1 VRIVAGGFE
10 MTKQIRLHIF
20 LLLFLVLPAAYAQQ
34 KGVAEGRVV
43 NGTDPS
49 IIVRSVE
56 LDIVE
61 LDAGMRIVK
70 TTTTDSSGKFRV
82 DGLPESGQLMIRVSY
97 KDVNYHRQFNPG
109 ASGRS
114 AVEIEVYEPTASM
127 KDIEAGE
134 SRMAFQLVG
143 DQVRSLESVTFNN
156 KAKPPRTFMNPEGNF
171 RFSKSPGIV
180 EPPEVRVTAPGSA
193 MPLLQAPLE
202 SPDAQSYYSLY
213 PLRPGVTSFE
223 IQQVLPYSN
232 HAYAYRKKFYVD
244 VDSMDIAV
252 MPKDMVLSGQGL
264 TRISTDE
271 KQGFSIYR
279 SAPIKAGTEVTW
291 TFSGGTASSMPEAA
305 ETDGG
310 SAVESRPDFI
320 RSKALVIGPL
330 LLMGF
335 VLVLWVAFNR
345 MQKDTPTPPGRRT
358 GDLKNRRE
366 QLLNAI
372 AELDRNHEMHA
383 ISQSEFLRQR
393 EESKRQLRRISLLLK
408 M

>member
-1 VRIVAGGFE
+1 MI
-10 MTKQIRLHIF
+10 

-49 IIVRSVE
+49 IMVRSVE
-56 LDIVE
+56 LDIVD
-61 LDAGMRIVK
+61 LRSGMSIIK
-70 TTTTDSSGKFRV
+70 TAVTDVSGRFRV
-82 DGLPESGQLMIRVSY
+82 DGLPESGPLMVRVSY

-109 ASGRS
+109 ANGMSK
-114 AVEIEVYEPTASM
+114 VEIEVYEPTISA

-134 SRMAFQLVG
+134 NKIAFQMVG
-143 DQVRSLESVTFNN
+143 DQVQSLESVTFNN
-156 KAKPPRTFMNPEGNF
+156 KTKPPRTFMNPEGNF
-171 RFSKSPGIV
+171 RFSKPPGIIA
-180 EPPEVRVTAPGSA
+180 PPQVRVTAPGST
-193 MPLLQAPLE
+193 MPLIQAPLE
-202 SPDAQSYYSLY
+202 SPDGQSYYSLY
-213 PLRPGVTSFE
+213 PLKPGVTSFE
-223 IQQVLPYSN
+223 VQQALPYSN
-232 HAYAYRKKFYVD
+232 HAYAYIKKFYAD
-244 VDSMDIAV
+244 VHSMDIVV

-291 TFSGGTASSMPEAA
+291 TFSGGTASSVPEAA
-305 ETDGG
+305 EAAGG

-345 MQKDTPTPPGRRT
+345 TQKDKPKPPGHRT
-358 GDLKNRRE
+358 SDLKNRRE

-372 AELDRNHEMHA
+372 AELDHNHEVHA
-383 ISQSEFLRQR
+383 ISESEFLRQR
-393 EESKRQLRRISLLLK
+393 EASKRQLRRISLLLK
-408 M
+408 T

>member
-1 VRIVAGGFE
+1 MRIAAIGFE
-10 MTKQIRLHIF
+10 MTQQIRIHMF

-56 LDIVE
+56 LDIIE
-61 LDAGMRIVK
+61 LSAGMRIVK
-70 TTTTDSSGKFRV
+70 TATTDSSGRFRV

-109 ASGRS
+109 ANGRS
-114 AVEIEVYEPTASM
+114 TVEIKVYEPTTSI
-127 KDIEAGE
+127 KDIEAVE
-134 SRMAFQLVG
+134 SRMAFQMVG

-156 KAKPPRTFMNPEGNF
+156 KVKPPRTFTSPEGNF
-171 RFSKSPGIV
+171 RFSKPPGIL
-180 EPPEVRVTAPGSA
+180 ELPEVRVTAPGSA

-202 SPDAQSYYSLY
+202 SPDGQSYYSLY
-213 PLRPGVTSFE
+213 PLKPGVTSFE
-223 IQQVLPYSN
+223 LQQALPYSN
-232 HAYAYRKKFYVD
+232 HAYAYRKRFYVG
-244 VDSMDIAV
+244 VDSIDIVV

-271 KQGFSIYR
+271 KQDFSIYR

-291 TFSGGTASSMPEAA
+291 TFSGGTASSVPEAA
-305 ETDGG
+305 EAAGG

-320 RSKALVIGPL
+320 RSNSLVIGPL

-345 MQKDTPTPPGRRT
+345 GQKDTPKSPGQRT
-358 GDLKNRRE
+358 GDLKNQRE

-372 AELDRNHEMHA
+372 AELDHRHEMQA
-383 ISQSEFLRQR
+383 ISRSEFLRQR
-393 EESKRQLRRISLLLK
+393 EESKRRLRRISMLLK
-408 M
+408 I

>member
-1 VRIVAGGFE
+1 MI
-10 MTKQIRLHIF
+10 
-20 LLLFLVLPAAYAQQ
+20 LLLSLVLPAAYAQQ

-70 TTTTDSSGKFRV
+70 TTVTDSSGRFRV

-97 KDVNYHRQFNPG
+97 KDVNYHHMFNPG
-109 ASGRS
+109 ANGRS
-114 AVEIEVYEPTASM
+114 TVEIKVYEPTTSM
-127 KDIEAGE
+127 KDIKAGG

-143 DQVRSLESVTFNN
+143 DQVRALESVTFDN
-156 KAKPPRTFMNPEGNF
+156 KTKPPRTFMNPEGNF
-171 RFSKSPGIV
+171 RFSKSQGIV
-180 EPPEVRVTAPGSA
+180 APPEVRVTAPGSA

-202 SPDAQSYYSLY
+202 SPDGQSYYSLY

-223 IQQVLPYSN
+223 IQQILPYSN
-232 HAYAYRKKFYVD
+232 HTYAYRKKFYVD

-252 MPKDMVLSGQGL
+252 MPKDMVLSGQEL

-271 KQGFSIYR
+271 KQNFSIYR

-291 TFSGGTASSMPEAA
+291 TFSGGTAISVPESA
-305 ETDGG
+305 EAGGG

-320 RSKALVIGPL
+320 RSNALVIGPL
-330 LLMGF
+330 LLMGL

-345 MQKDTPTPPGRRT
+345 LPKDTAEPRSQRT

-372 AELDRNHEMHA
+372 AELDHNYEMRA
-383 ISQSEFLRQR
+383 IGQSEYLRQR

>member
-1 VRIVAGGFE
+1 MI
-10 MTKQIRLHIF
+10 
-20 LLLFLVLPAAYAQQ
+20 LLLSLVLPAAYAQQ

-61 LDAGMRIVK
+61 LEAGMRIVK
-70 TTTTDSSGKFRV
+70 TTVTDSSGRFRV

-97 KDVNYHRQFNPG
+97 KDVNYHHMFNPG
-109 ASGRS
+109 ANGKST
-114 AVEIEVYEPTASM
+114 VEVMVYEPTTSM
-127 KDIEAGE
+127 KDIKAGG

-156 KAKPPRTFMNPEGNF
+156 KTKPPRTFMNPEGNF
-171 RFSKSPGIV
+171 RFSKSQGIV
-180 EPPEVRVTAPGSA
+180 APPEVRVTAPGSA

-202 SPDAQSYYSLY
+202 SPDGQSYYSLY

-223 IQQVLPYSN
+223 IQQILPYSN
-232 HAYAYRKKFYVD
+232 HTYAYRKKFYVD

-252 MPKDMVLSGQGL
+252 MPKDMVLSGREL

-271 KQGFSIYR
+271 KQNFSIYR

-291 TFSGGTASSMPEAA
+291 TFTGGTALSMPETA
-305 ETDGG
+305 EADGG

-320 RSKALVIGPL
+320 RSNALVIGPL
-330 LLMGF
+330 LLMGL

-345 MQKDTPTPPGRRT
+345 MPKDTPKSAGHRT

-372 AELDRNHEMHA
+372 AELDHRYEMRA

-393 EESKRQLRRISLLLK
+393 EENKRQLRRISLLLK

>member
-1 VRIVAGGFE
+1 MI
-10 MTKQIRLHIF
+10 
-20 LLLFLVLPAAYAQQ
+20 LLLFLFLPAAYAQQ

-70 TTTTDSSGKFRV
+70 TTATDSSGRFRV

-97 KDVNYHRQFNPG
+97 KDVNYHRMFNPG
-109 ASGRS
+109 ANGRS
-114 AVEIEVYEPTASM
+114 TVEIEVYEPTTSM
-127 KDIEAGE
+127 KDIKTGE

-143 DQVRSLESVTFNN
+143 DQVRSLESVTFDN
-156 KAKPPRTFMNPEGNF
+156 KTKPPRTFMNPEGNL
-171 RFSKSPGIV
+171 RFSKSQGIV
-180 EPPEVRVTAPGSA
+180 APPELRVIAPGSA

-202 SPDAQSYYSLY
+202 SPDGQSYYSLY

-232 HAYAYRKKFYVD
+232 HTYAYRKKFYVD

-252 MPKDMVLSGQGL
+252 MPKDMVLSGPGL

-271 KQGFSIYR
+271 KQNFSIYR

-291 TFSGGTASSMPEAA
+291 TFTGGTAISVPEAA
-305 ETDGG
+305 EAGGG

-345 MQKDTPTPPGRRT
+345 TPKDTAKPPGHRT
-358 GDLKNRRE
+358 GDLRNRRE

-372 AELDRNHEMHA
+372 AELDHNYEMRA

-393 EESKRQLRRISLLLK
+393 EESKRQLRRISLRLK
-408 M
+408 L

>member
-1 VRIVAGGFE
+1 
-10 MTKQIRLHIF
+10 MTKQIRLHMI

-97 KDVNYHRQFNPG
+97 KDVNYHRQFSPG
-109 ASGRS
+109 ANGRS
-114 AVEIEVYEPTASM
+114 TVELEVYEPTTSM
-127 KDIEAGE
+127 KDIGAEE
-134 SRMAFQLVG
+134 NRMAFQMVG
-143 DQVRSLESVTFNN
+143 DQVRSLESVAFNN
-156 KAKPPRTFMNPEGNF
+156 KTKPPRTFMNPGGNF
-171 RFSKSPGIV
+171 RFSKPPGIA

-193 MPLLQAPLE
+193 MPLIQAPLE
-202 SPDAQSYYSLY
+202 SPDGQSYYSLY
-213 PLRPGVTSFE
+213 PLKPGVTSFE
-223 IQQVLPYSN
+223 FQQALPY
-232 HAYAYRKKFYVD
+232 AKRTYAYRKKFYL
-244 VDSMDIAV
+244 DIPSIDIVV

-264 TRISTDE
+264 TWISTDE
-271 KQGFSIYR
+271 KQDFSIYR
-279 SAPIKAGTEVTW
+279 SAPIQAGTELTW
-291 TFSGGTASSMPEAA
+291 TFSGGTASSAPEAA
-305 ETDGG
+305 EAGGG

-320 RSKALVIGPL
+320 RSKAPVIGPL

-345 MQKDTPTPPGRRT
+345 TQKDTPKSPGRRT

-366 QLLNAI
+366 QLLNSI
-372 AELDRNHEMHA
+372 AELDHKYEIRA

>member
-1 VRIVAGGFE
+1 MI
-10 MTKQIRLHIF
+10 

-56 LDIVE
+56 LDVVE

-70 TTTTDSSGKFRV
+70 TTTTDSSGRFRV

-97 KDVNYHRQFNPG
+97 KDVNYHHMFTPG
-109 ASGRS
+109 ANGRS
-114 AVEIEVYEPTASM
+114 TVEIEVYEPTTSM
-127 KDIEAGE
+127 KDIDTGG

-143 DQVRSLESVTFNN
+143 DQVRSLESVTLNN
-156 KAKPPRTFMNPEGNF
+156 KTKPPRTFMNPEGNF
-171 RFSKSPGIV
+171 RFSKLPGIV

-202 SPDAQSYYSLY
+202 SPDGQSYYSLY

-232 HAYAYRKKFYVD
+232 HAYTYRKEFYVD

-264 TRISTDE
+264 IRISTDE
-271 KQGFSIYR
+271 KQNFSIYR

-291 TFSGGTASSMPEAA
+291 TFSGGTPLSLPQAA
-305 ETDGG
+305 ETGGG

-335 VLVLWVAFNR
+335 VLTLWVAFNR
-345 MQKDTPTPPGRRT
+345 TQKDTPKPPGPRT
-358 GDLKNRRE
+358 GDLKNQRE
-366 QLLNAI
+366 QLVNAI
-372 AELDRNHEMHA
+372 AELDHRYEMRA

>member
-1 VRIVAGGFE
+1 MI
-10 MTKQIRLHIF
+10 
-20 LLLFLVLPAAYAQQ
+20 LLLSLVLPAAYAQQ
-34 KGVAEGRVV
+34 KGVAEGRVA

-70 TTTTDSSGKFRV
+70 TTVTDSSGRFRV
-82 DGLPESGQLMIRVSY
+82 EGLPESGQLMIRVSY
-97 KDVNYHRQFNPG
+97 KDVNYHQMFNPG
-109 ASGRS
+109 ANGKST
-114 AVEIEVYEPTASM
+114 VEVKVYEPTTSM
-127 KDIEAGE
+127 KDIKAGE

-143 DQVRSLESVTFNN
+143 DQVRSLESVTFDN
-156 KAKPPRTFMNPEGNF
+156 KTKPPRTFMNPEGNF
-171 RFSKSPGIV
+171 RFSKSQGIV
-180 EPPEVRVTAPGSA
+180 APPEVRVTAPGSA

-202 SPDAQSYYSLY
+202 SPDGQSYYSLY

-223 IQQVLPYSN
+223 IQQVLPYAN
-232 HAYAYRKKFYVD
+232 HTYAYRKKFYVD

-252 MPKDMVLSGQGL
+252 MPKDMVLSGREL
-264 TRISTDE
+264 TRISADE
-271 KQGFSIYR
+271 KQNFSIYR

-291 TFSGGTASSMPEAA
+291 TFTGGTAISVPESA
-305 ETDGG
+305 EAEGG
-310 SAVESRPDFI
+310 PAVESRPDFI
-320 RSKALVIGPL
+320 RSNALVIGPL
-330 LLMGF
+330 LLMGL

-345 MQKDTPTPPGRRT
+345 LPKDTAEPRGQRT
-358 GDLKNRRE
+358 SDLKNRRE
-366 QLLNAI
+366 QLLKTI
-372 AELDRNHEMHA
+372 AELDHNYEMRA